1 MELRAGSPL
10 ALSMKPLAALVLF
23 AAVAMLSG
31 CAGTRG
37 GPDSGGGGYRSGSG
51 VEMFGTI
58 DTSVRRVETK

>member
-1 MELRAGSPL
+1 MKSL
-10 ALSMKPLAALVLF
+10 ATFVLL
-23 AAVAMLSG
+23 AAVATLSG